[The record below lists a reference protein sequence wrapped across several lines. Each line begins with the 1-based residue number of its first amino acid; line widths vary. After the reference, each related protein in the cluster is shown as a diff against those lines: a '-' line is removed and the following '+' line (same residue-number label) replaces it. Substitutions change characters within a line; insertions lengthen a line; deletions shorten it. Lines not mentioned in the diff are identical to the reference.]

1 MTQKGHVPPP
11 LCWFDAGCRPG
22 LPIKEEREG
31 QGRPIKI
38 QVPPNALPLVHSC
51 IAPPL
56 FVYFRI
62 YTCISKFPLET
73 APLYFPLYTCISNLP
88 SQIFQYIIGP
98 LNCPSCIFQYVFV
111 SQDRASCIFQCIP
124 VISKLSK
131 HCRNS
136 GNAKPSSSARDR
148 RPTNRV
154 GNTT

>member
-51 IAPPL
+51 IAPHYFCIFEYILLSQNSHWKLPPCIFHYIL
-56 FVYFRI
+56 VYPI
-62 YTCISKFPLET
+62 C
-73 APLYFPLYTCISNLP
+73 P

-98 LNCPSCIFQYVFV
+98 LNCPSFIFQYVFV

-131 HCRNS
+131 HCQNS

-148 RPTNRV
+148 RPT

>member
-31 QGRPIKI
+31 QGRPIKN
-38 QVPPNALPLVHSC
+38 QVPPIALPLVHSC
-51 IAPPL
+51 IAPI
-56 FVYFRI
+56 VSVSSNI
-62 YTCISKFPLET
+62 YLYLKIPTGNC
-73 APLYFPLYTCISNLP
+73 PLYFPLYTCISNSPFLN
-88 SQIFQYIIGP
+88 FQYIIGP
-98 LNCPSCIFQYVFV
+98 LNCPSCIFQYIFV
-111 SQDRASCIFQCIP
+111 SHDRASCIYQCIP

-131 HCRNS
+131 HCQNS
-136 GNAKPSSSARDR
+136 GNAKPSSPARDQ